1 MADAAPD
8 RVDALGTLSAAL
20 ASLAKPPD
28 DPYEGDREMSPTTPK
43 AASAIRRRFAR
54 AHAVCADWRGEV
66 LRRAAACDPRGVHLC
81 LATMDALGANVHALS
96 VLPARTKSAA
106 MPGLPRDGGTDACAV
121 QVFIGSRTCIGWW
134 DANPDDHDD
143 VDPNRADDDDGN
155 ESVDG
160 EEDTNRHVD
169 DDATHNDDS
178 DVGGG
183 TMPRSVAA
191 IAKEPQDADPH
202 SDDMQGPLS
211 PHLLLS
217 CSRLVGAIDGDRC
230 PEGSIATDKAKRFIF
245 EVRMGFS
252 PDVWM
257 TAGPVV
263 DVAGTEACIDLGCL
277 LVARDMAD
285 RRPQGAGP
293 LVARRRLID
302 FLASGLPTWEAFAA
316 RRYADLRRLPAVLA
330 AHGWR
335 VNRLAD
341 APWSWSCDAGPLAE
355 PDDRSLALGHPDL
368 PEKMYIH
375 LDDGRLVVS
384 ADGTWLHDRPRVDA
398 PGALPADP
406 IDSMFYGDEP
416 GVPRDSC
423 KENGRYHSL
432 SHAER
437 DMCVQRARL
446 VGMGLI
452 SEHVLDGRTDKY
464 MTRQWD
470 RQVEHYLFTMRN
482 TSSRVLPPVRLDN
495 MARLI
500 QAHVAQAI
508 FGEYGPVEA
517 VTGRR
522 LNGGLCDDLLG
533 AAIDSGRLC
542 SGLRCIDKITA
553 NAYECPIDCDLDARA
568 AASDRP
574 RMLVNWRAKCVAVH
588 TAKDEEKHSTAP
600 CTAMRS
606 VHVWMGVAVQTDG
619 RGGAC
624 VALIVRRKRAPL
636 DEPVDDPAADG
647 ATWGDVADRCGQGA
661 PDHPPDLHP
670 ALVASLETERACET
684 AACVTPWAY
693 HTGADGPVDA
703 RALTEW
709 ALDRVADLFK
719 AIDDVAATGAL
730 VAAHAPASDE

>member
-8 RVDALGTLSAAL
+8 RADALGTLSAAL

-54 AHAVCADWRGEV
+54 AHAVCADWRDEV

-96 VLPARTKSAA
+96 VLSARTKSAA

-134 DANPDDHDD
+134 VNPDDHDD
-143 VDPNRADDDDGN
+143 VDPNRADDDGK
-155 ESVDG
+155 
-160 EEDTNRHVD
+160 EDDNRHVD
-169 DDATHNDDS
+169 DDATHNDEP

-191 IAKEPQDADPH
+191 VAKEPQDADPH
-202 SDDMQGPLS
+202 SDDMRGPLS

-230 PEGSIATDKAKRFIF
+230 PEGSIATDEAKRFIF

-263 DVAGTEACIDLGCL
+263 DAETEACIDLGCL
-277 LVARDMAD
+277 LVARDRPD

-302 FLASGLPTWEAFAA
+302 FLASGLPTWAAFAA

-335 VNRLAD
+335 VHRLAD
-341 APWSWSCDAGPLAE
+341 TPWLWSCDAGPLAE
-355 PDDRSLALGHPDL
+355 SDNRSLSLGHPDL

-384 ADGTWLHDRPRVDA
+384 ADGTWLHDRPRVDT
-398 PGALPADP
+398 PGVLPADP
-406 IDSMFYGDEP
+406 IGSMFYGDAP
-416 GVPRDSC
+416 GFPCDPC
-423 KENGRYHSL
+423 KRNGRYHSL

-452 SEHVLDGRTDKY
+452 SEHVLDGRTDEY
-464 MTRQWD
+464 IARQWD
-470 RQVEHYLFTMRN
+470 RQVEHYLFNMRN
-482 TSSRVLPPVRLDN
+482 TSSRVLPPVGPD
-495 MARLI
+495 AVAQLI
-500 QAHVAQAI
+500 EAHVAQAI

-522 LNGGLCDDLLG
+522 LNGGLCDDLLA
-533 AAIDSGRLC
+533 AAIDTGRLC
-542 SGLRCIDKITA
+542 SGLRYVDKITA
-553 NAYECPIDCDLDARA
+553 DAYECPIDCDLDVRPEG
-568 AASDRP
+568 SDRP
-574 RMLVNWRAKCVAVH
+574 RMLVNWRAKCTAVH
-588 TAKDEEKHSTAP
+588 MAEGERSALGAP
-600 CTAMRS
+600 HTEMRS
-606 VHVWMGVAVQTDG
+606 VRVWVGVAVQTDG

-624 VALIVRRKRAPL
+624 VALIVRRKGAPL

-647 ATWGDVADRCGQGA
+647 ATWGDVADRCAKGA

-670 ALVASLETERACET
+670 ALAASLETERACD
-684 AACVTPWAY
+684 AVACVTPWAC

-703 RALTEW
+703 RMLTEW

-719 AIDDVAATGAL
+719 AIDGVAATGAL
-730 VAAHAPASDE
+730 VDAHVSTSDE